1 MPSRLVNT
9 LPPRNTP
16 LTKEELLNG
25 LNNVLNNFLFGFVCP
40 KIMPNELWKTASSK
54 TAVFASHDGEVQV
67 HLGPLT
73 RRAFEADYSPRE
85 GFRKNYENSLL
96 RTLLR
101 ESHELILWY
110 CEESNQFSVYKA
122 EPWFQFARILRNVI
136 SHKEGG
142 TLREW
147 PKDLIKKEIT
157 SVTWRSR
164 TIDTTMVGHRLV
176 FYPPEGLELVNDQI
190 EFITARLS

>member
-1 MPSRLVNT
+1 MPRPTVNT

-16 LTKEELLNG
+16 LTKDELLNG
-25 LNNVLNNFLFGFVCP
+25 LNNLLNNFLFGFVCP
-40 KIMPNELWKTASSK
+40 KLTPNEIWKSAASK
-54 TAVFASHDGEVQV
+54 TAVFASHDGEVQI

-73 RRAFEADYSPRE
+73 RRAFDADYNPRD
-85 GFRKNYENSLL
+85 GFKRNYENSLL
-96 RTLLR
+96 RALLR

-110 CEESNQFSVYKA
+110 CEETNQFPAYKA

-147 PKDLIKKEIT
+147 PKDLTAKGIM
-157 SVTWRSR
+157 SVTWCNR
-164 TIDTTMVGHRLV
+164 TIDTSMVSHRLV
-176 FYPPEGLELVNDQI
+176 FYPPEGLELVSDQI
-190 EFITARLS
+190 EFVTARLS